1 MIIFASNNNLPLYPK
16 NKMRRTKSISLM
28 ALILGMFIFS
38 PISGQFYS
46 PFKGCVVDANGE
58 CVPNA
63 TLSAMP
69 FLRIIPDAR
78 GGGMGDAGIAVS
90 PDANSMHYN
99 SSNLAFIEDDA
110 SISATYTPWLRELN
124 LNDIYLAY
132 ISGYKKIDDLQ
143 TVGFAMRY
151 FSLGDINFTDEQGIE
166 IGFGKPRELEFAA
179 TYARKLTDN
188 FSVGL
193 TGKYVYSNLATGHQ
207 PFL

>member
-1 MIIFASNNNLPLYPK
+1 
-16 NKMRRTKSISLM
+16 MRRIKSITLL
-28 ALILGMFIFS
+28 ATLVGLINFTHV
-38 PISGQFYS
+38 SGQFFS
-46 PFKGCVVDANGE
+46 PFKGCVVDANGD

-78 GGGMGDAGIAVS
+78 GGGMGDAGIAVT

-132 ISGYKKIDDLQ
+132 ISGYKNQLIC
-143 TVGFAMRY
+143 R
-151 FSLGDINFTDEQGIE
+151 
-166 IGFGKPRELEFAA
+166 
-179 TYARKLTDN
+179 
-188 FSVGL
+188 
-193 TGKYVYSNLATGHQ
+193 
-207 PFL
+207 